1 MFSDGSF
8 YYNVFLNWQA
18 IDSVL
23 DWLLLVF
30 KIYFL
35 CGPVLLERTF
45 VKVAIRHRFSG
56 HVLLNVTS
64 VGRSSVKIAIRHRFS
79 SHV

>member
-35 CGPVLLERTF
+35 YGPVLLGRSRIGKRESRGFSGHVTGVGRSC
-45 VKVAIRHRFSG
+45 VKIVIRHRFG
-56 HVLLNVTS
+56 
-64 VGRSSVKIAIRHRFS
+64 

>member
-35 CGPVLLERTF
+35 YGPVLLGRSRVGKRKSRGFSGHVTGVGRSC
-45 VKVAIRHRFSG
+45 VKIVIRHRFG
-56 HVLLNVTS
+56 
-64 VGRSSVKIAIRHRFS
+64 

>member
-35 CGPVLLERTF
+35 YGPVLLGRSRVGKRESRG
-45 VKVAIRHRFSG
+45 FSG
-56 HVLLNVTS
+56 HVLLNVTG
-64 VGRSSVKIAIRHRFS
+64 VGRSCVKIVIRHRFG